1 MVKPDADQ
9 EGETIKTAS
18 FVTHNSGGRTQRTM
32 QDPQGKHG
40 AQLTGRRRRGLW
52 ASAFF
57 CSFCGKERM
66 RQSKHV

>member
-32 QDPQGKHG
+32 QDPSGKAWG
-40 AQLTGRRRRGLW
+40 SVNRPQETRTVGKCLFLQFLW
-52 ASAFF
+52 E
-57 CSFCGKERM
+57 GKDEAE
-66 RQSKHV
+66 